1 MDPSPNPSSSSQI
14 DKHWMCSCRKYCN
27 EEPRL
32 LPERTFYRHLSEAR
46 GEEQLKIVALKAMS
60 LDAAC
65 DVLAHRKLVSQSQ
78 PDPNQQA
85 KAGPS
90 TGLLLARS
98 IHRAETE

>member
-1 MDPSPNPSSSSQI
+1 
-14 DKHWMCSCRKYCN
+14 MCSCRKYCN